1 MTKTIVTVVPQRLSQ
16 LHHSHGTSVTTCY
29 GTIDNMHGTVV
40 TIGIL
45 TSITCVLLAH
55 YYRLTD
61 KFAVSL
67 SVCVLTDWL
76 LVGWNGK
83 MTDDR

>member
-1 MTKTIVTVVPQRLSQ
+1 MLKTICPLWNKCDKGCCHTCSIPIVTVVPQFWNS
-16 LHHSHGTSVTTCY
+16 C
-29 GTIDNMHGTVV
+29 DNLLWNNRDNRHGTVV

-67 SVCVLTDWL
+67 SVSVLTD
-76 LVGWNGK
+76 
-83 MTDDR
+83 

>member
-1 MTKTIVTVVPQRLSQ
+1 
-16 LHHSHGTSVTTCY
+16 
-29 GTIDNMHGTVV
+29 MHGTVV

-67 SVCVLTDWL
+67 SVSRLIYYI
-76 LVGWNGK
+76 LVSYANI

>member
-1 MTKTIVTVVPQRLSQ
+1 
-16 LHHSHGTSVTTCY
+16 
-29 GTIDNMHGTVV
+29 MHGTVV

-67 SVCVLTDWL
+67 SVSVLTD
-76 LVGWNGK
+76 
-83 MTDDR
+83 